1 MSILARA
8 YDGEK
13 FRGVNVKP
21 NKAKAKFIFKNIS
34 DLQMDNPW
42 TNSLY
47 DEGLRQVDREL
58 GNKLNTFK
66 KFKKDYTYKMNE
78 ILKGLKI
85 KDKFSIN
92 EVTSV
97 KGSYNNKIAPYA
109 TFVDL
114 TQADINK
121 KHLRHFQGDLSRA
134 LAYLDDNKNNQAKV
148 LDKIERFNTITR
160 GKKLN
165 LLKEQFGKAGED
177 VKLAEI
183 IPGTNVES
191 VYGKGDLEKW
201 KQKGLDLQKLADEKG
216 YFLDVKGARP
226 YFEATEEKLKT
237 TLINLAENKLTNK
250 EQILVCNFLSNGGF
264 PVTILRIDE

>member
-1 MSILARA
+1 
-8 YDGEK
+8 
-13 FRGVNVKP
+13 
-21 NKAKAKFIFKNIS
+21 
-34 DLQMDNPW
+34 MDNPW
-42 TNSLY
+42 TNSLF

-92 EVTSV
+92 EVTSI

-109 TFVDL
+109 AFVDL
-114 TQADINK
+114 TQTDINK

-160 GKKLN
+160 DKKLN
-165 LLKEQFGKAGED
+165 LLKEKFGEAGKD

-191 VYGKGDLEKW
+191 VYAKGYLEKW
-201 KQKGLDLQKLADEKG
+201 KKK
-216 YFLDVKGARP
+216 
-226 YFEATEEKLKT
+226 
-237 TLINLAENKLTNK
+237 
-250 EQILVCNFLSNGGF
+250 
-264 PVTILRIDE
+264 

>member
-1 MSILARA
+1 MQTMS
-8 YDGEK
+8 
-13 FRGVNVKP
+13 V
-21 NKAKAKFIFKNIS
+21 
-34 DLQMDNPW
+34 
-42 TNSLY
+42 SLV
-47 DEGLRQVDREL
+47 LRQSL
-58 GNKLNTFK
+58 KLH
-66 KFKKDYTYKMNE
+66 E
-78 ILKGLKI
+78 
-85 KDKFSIN
+85 
-92 EVTSV
+92 
-97 KGSYNNKIAPYA
+97 
-109 TFVDL
+109 
-114 TQADINK
+114 

-165 LLKEQFGKAGED
+165 LLKKQFGKAGED

-201 KQKGLDLQKLADEKG
+201 KKKGLDLQKLADEKG

-237 TLINLAENKLTNK
+237 TLINLANRLPDQK
-250 EQILVCNFLSNGGF
+250 QVLVCNFLSNGG
-264 PVTILRIDE
+264 LSWRS

>member
-1 MSILARA
+1 MYS
-8 YDGEK
+8 
-13 FRGVNVKP
+13 
-21 NKAKAKFIFKNIS
+21 
-34 DLQMDNPW
+34 
-42 TNSLY
+42 
-47 DEGLRQVDREL
+47 
-58 GNKLNTFK
+58 
-66 KFKKDYTYKMNE
+66 
-78 ILKGLKI
+78 
-85 KDKFSIN
+85 
-92 EVTSV
+92 
-97 KGSYNNKIAPYA
+97 
-109 TFVDL
+109 VDL

-216 YFLDVKGARP
+216 YF
-226 YFEATEEKLKT
+226 
-237 TLINLAENKLTNK
+237 
-250 EQILVCNFLSNGGF
+250 
-264 PVTILRIDE
+264 

>member
-1 MSILARA
+1 
-8 YDGEK
+8 
-13 FRGVNVKP
+13 
-21 NKAKAKFIFKNIS
+21 
-34 DLQMDNPW
+34 MDNPW

-47 DEGLRQVDREL
+47 DEGLRQVE
-58 GNKLNTFK
+58 GNLETSLIHLKNLKKTTLN
-66 KFKKDYTYKMNE
+66 KMNE

-148 LDKIERFNTITR
+148 LDKIEKFN
-160 GKKLN
+160 
-165 LLKEQFGKAGED
+165 
-177 VKLAEI
+177 
-183 IPGTNVES
+183 
-191 VYGKGDLEKW
+191 
-201 KQKGLDLQKLADEKG
+201 
-216 YFLDVKGARP
+216 
-226 YFEATEEKLKT
+226 
-237 TLINLAENKLTNK
+237 
-250 EQILVCNFLSNGGF
+250 
-264 PVTILRIDE
+264 